1 MLAKDTNI
9 KKKIEEY
16 GNIIL
21 FTILYT
27 ILYVYVFQYV
37 IVLDNFII
45 KIIVQQLEDNIYRA
59 AITNNQLKLRQL
71 LFSAKCADLLYVRY
85 LYIPMYCLDIVCI

>member
-1 MLAKDTNI
+1 MGYEIISGDEANI

-45 KIIVQQLEDNIYRA
+45 ISFFNFY
-59 AITNNQLKLRQL
+59 N
-71 LFSAKCADLLYVRY
+71 
-85 LYIPMYCLDIVCI
+85 